1 MAVLTKIRHTF
12 ELIKFSHTVF
22 ALPFALAAY
31 FVATGGRVEWRT
43 LFWVLACLVL
53 ARTSAMAFNRL
64 ADARIDA
71 DNPRTRQRHLPAGL
85 LSQRFVM
92 GLTLI
97 TGVGFLLA
105 ARQLNTMAF
114 WLAPFCLAVL
124 YLYSLTKRFT
134 HYTQLFLGLA
144 LGLAPVGATIA
155 VLGRVTASSL
165 VLGLAVLFWV
175 AGFDLLYSLQDL
187 SFDREH
193 RVHSLPVKLGE
204 RGSFLLSRAFHL
216 LFFGLLLLYGYL
228 VGFGMVY
235 WTGCALSAL
244 FLLYQHF
251 TLRNDLNKIQA
262 AFFTANGLL
271 SLFFLGFVLGDL
283 YF

>member
-31 FVATGGRVEWRT
+31 FVATSGRVEWRT
-43 LFWVLACLVL
+43 LLWVLACLVL

-64 ADARIDA
+64 ADAKIDA

-85 LSQRFVM
+85 LSQRFVV
-92 GLTLI
+92 GLTLV

-105 ARQLNTMAF
+105 ARQLNTLAF
-114 WLAPFCLAVL
+114 WLAPFCLAIL

-187 SFDREH
+187 KFDREH
-193 RVHSLPVKLGE
+193 QVHSLPVKLGE
-204 RGSFLLSRAFHL
+204 RGTFLLSRTFHL
-216 LFFGLLLLYGYL
+216 LFFGLLLVYGYL
-228 VGFGMVY
+228 VGFGVIY

-251 TLRNDLNKIQA
+251 TLRSDLRKIQA

-271 SLFFLGFVLGDL
+271 SLFFLGFVLWDL
-283 YF
+283 YL